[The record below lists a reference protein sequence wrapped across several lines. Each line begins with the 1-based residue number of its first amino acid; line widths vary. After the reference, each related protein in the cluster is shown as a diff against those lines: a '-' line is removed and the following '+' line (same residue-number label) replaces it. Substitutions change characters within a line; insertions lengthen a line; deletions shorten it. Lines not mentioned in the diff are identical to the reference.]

1 MNSRPE
7 RAALPSD
14 VGGKDLGVFMP
25 IANGG
30 WILSSSAPRIDGSYA
45 YNRRVAE
52 LADQSGYD
60 FIMSMAKWRGYG
72 GATDH
77 WRYSLDSQIMMA
89 GLAEVTR
96 NVKVWATV
104 HTLLQNPAV
113 TAKMVATLDHI
124 SGGRAGLNVVNG
136 SYRGEFEQ
144 MHAWRAELDHDGR
157 YDYAAEWIHAI
168 KSLWSQPKVSYKGR
182 YVQLED
188 CESDPKPLSRP
199 FLVCAGSSKR
209 GMQFTIDEMD
219 AIFLSGKDD
228 EDLVRNSL
236 AAKAMAINA
245 GRTIK
250 TYFMMTLV
258 IADTDAAAQAMA
270 ARYIEGFD
278 EGAWRGMMQA
288 YGFLDSEIGT
298 QNTFTTKARSG
309 FMSSHIV
316 GSPRTVERRLIDLL
330 GGGEIDGMMLIFPD
344 YVQGVPVFAEQV
356 MPAIRA
362 RFPALSH
369 DREAP
374 GAVEMRATP
383 VSVAQIVRR

>member
-1 MNSRPE
+1 MKSEPE

-14 VGGKDLGVFMP
+14 VGGKDLGIFMP

-45 YNRRVAE
+45 YNRRVAQ

-72 GATDH
+72 GVTEH
-77 WRYSLDSQIMMA
+77 WRYSLDSQILMA

-113 TAKMVATLDHI
+113 TAKMITTLDHI

-157 YDYAAEWIHAI
+157 YDYAAEWISAI
-168 KSLWSQPKVSYKGR
+168 KSLWSEPRVSYKGR
-182 YVQLED
+182 YIELDD
-188 CESDPKPLSRP
+188 CECDPKPLSRP
-199 FLVCAGSSKR
+199 FLVCAGGSKR
-209 GMQFTIDEMD
+209 GMRFTIEEMD

-228 EDLVRNSL
+228 DDLARNSRT
-236 AAKAMAINA
+236 AKSMAKEV
-245 GRTIK
+245 GRSIK
-250 TYFMMTLV
+250 TYMMMTLV
-258 IADTDAAAQAMA
+258 IGDTDSAARAMA
-270 ARYIEGFD
+270 ARYVEGFD

-288 YGFLDSEIGT
+288 YGFLDSEIGK
-298 QNTFTTKARSG
+298 QNDFTTKARSG
-309 FMSSHIV
+309 FMSSHLV
-316 GSPRTVERRLIDLL
+316 GSPQTIAGRLNDLL
-330 GGGEIDGMMLIFPD
+330 GGGDLDGVMLIFPD
-344 YVQGVPVFAEQV
+344 YLEGVPLFAEQV
-356 MPAIRA
+356 MPVIRA
-362 RFPALSH
+362 RFPGETIRVKAS
-369 DREAP
+369 
-374 GAVEMRATP
+374 
-383 VSVAQIVRR
+383 